1 MTEKRRKPS
10 KKPTPAHAAKRES
23 ILSRLLGFEPLADIA
38 ASERATP
45 ADISDRMKVELA
57 AVVLAPAE
65 FEHLRA
71 IETLRLDRYR
81 RALDGLA
88 MTGDAQAVR
97 VCIDASKAV
106 LAWAQ
111 AGQAVKVEH
120 SGTLKHLNVDAT
132 KLSDAELRDLAAGTW
147 PEASEG
153 VVGGG
158 GAGAAP
164 ETEGGRAP

>member
-1 MTEKRRKPS
+1 MPGKKRRP
-10 KKPTPAHAAKRES
+10 PTTPAHAAKRES
-23 ILSRLLGFEPLADIA
+23 VLSRLLGFEPLADIA

-45 ADISDRMKVELA
+45 AAISDRMKVELA
-57 AVVLAPAE
+57 AVVLAPTE
-65 FEHLRA
+65 FEHLRT

-132 KLSDAELRDLAAGTW
+132 KLSDAELRDLAAGAW
-147 PEASEG
+147 PQATEG
-153 VVGGG
+153 TVGGG
-158 GAGAAP
+158 GAGATA
-164 ETEGGRAP
+164 ETEGSGAP